1 MIMRMNDKILSMLFK
16 AQIAAEDNKQVK
28 KANEPQKTDMS
39 RMKLTSSD
47 NVPNEAIA
55 NSNTGMMPPGMMS
68 PNMGGMPSDGQNIS
82 RAERRKMERDAQKK
96 R

>member
-47 NVPNEAIA
+47 NT
-55 NSNTGMMPPGMMS
+55 SNTSNTELPNFS
-68 PNMGGMPSDGQNIS
+68 QPNMGNPMMGNMSSDNQNIS

>member
-47 NVPNEAIA
+47 NVSNEAVPQGMPNLGQPNFA
-55 NSNTGMMPPGMMS
+55 NPA
-68 PNMGGMPSDGQNIS
+68 MGGMPSDGQTIS